1 MDGASGN
8 KAFVSARC
16 LGARCLVSHVSAS
29 ISQRPRRCPDN
40 IICAFVNLHSL
51 GQRNKLSTSFVEN
64 LVLHHRCTSIERPI
78 VCYRERGARH
88 VWLISP
94 LPYTSLGCLCR
105 GCNHCYQAG
114 PEWRWLGDSL
124 PSLSP
129 LLPAPALEIY
139 SRKFAWGQVKLE
151 PVKNYTAIHVNS
163 LYKPH
168 GHSIYLYYILHKSI
182 NHTIWRQL
190 AEFHDNTRPDYR
202 NGFGSDWLVNVPR

>member
-51 GQRNKLSTSFVEN
+51 GQRNKQSTSFVEN

-105 GCNHCYQAG
+105 GCYHCYQAG

-129 LLPAPALEIY
+129 LLPAPALTRDLLTQICMRASKIGTCE
-139 SRKFAWGQVKLE
+139 KLYC
-151 PVKNYTAIHVNS
+151 NVNS
-163 LYKPH
+163 SYKPH
-168 GHSIYLYYILHKSI
+168 GHFIYLSYILHKSI
-182 NHTIWRQL
+182 
-190 AEFHDNTRPDYR
+190 Y
-202 NGFGSDWLVNVPR
+202 NVISYDVS